1 MINLL
6 LCGNN
11 KVFDGIL
18 TQIISILNRT
28 KEVLNCYI
36 FTMDKSDLKSDF
48 IPIDDEQVDFLLEV
62 IKRKSPNSNLTK
74 LDVTDIYNKE
84 FSGSK
89 NENAYCTPYT
99 LLRLLVDLVPNIPDK
114 ILYLDIDIMVGRRF
128 KSTI

>member
-6 LCGNN
+6 LCGNK

-99 LLRLLVDLVPNIPDK
+99 LLRLLVDLVPNMPDK
-114 ILYLDIDIMVGRRF
+114 ILYLDVDIMVGRRF

>member
-6 LCGNN
+6 LCGNK